1 MSVFYGPPPQKSG
14 DGASQEQPGES
25 GGTQRPDTLEMAS
38 LTATGIAGGAGGAG
52 VASSVPSGAR
62 SSDVDEPSVTEKAGD
77 EAAPENQA
85 DSARTP
91 GPLRSARFFG
101 TRGTPAGF
109 TARAFTKSM
118 GYTQEDLA
126 KPVIGIC
133 QTWSEFNTCNN
144 SFKQLAEAVKRGV
157 WQSGG
162 LPLEFPTI
170 SVAEVHAQPTSMLF
184 RNLAAMDTEEMI
196 RAQPM
201 DAVVLLAA
209 CDKTTP
215 AALMGAASANVPA
228 IMVSGGPMLNGR
240 YNGVALGACTDCGRY
255 TAELRAGT
263 ITPEQYCDVEDSLCR
278 SLGSCMVMGT
288 ASTMASMAEALGMTL
303 PGNAAIPAV
312 DSRRFQFAEHA
323 GRHAVQLALSGLR
336 PSDVMTRAAFENAIR
351 VCMAIGGSTNA
362 VIHLAAIAGRLGID
376 LELELFD
383 RLSREVPWIVNL
395 KPSGKYQMEELF
407 EAGGIPAVMKE
418 LEPLL
423 DPSPVTV
430 TGHTVG
436 ELLRGFRKT
445 RLREVVAPLEQPL
458 GTEGGTVV
466 LRGNLCPDGAVCKQT
481 AASPELMVHRGQ
493 ALVFTS
499 IPDLRDRIDNPDL
512 PVTRDSVLVLQN
524 AGPVGAPGM
533 PEVGFMPIP
542 KKLLEQG
549 VRDMVRISDARM
561 SGTSYGTI
569 VLHVAPESGVGG
581 PLGLVKDGDW
591 ISLDVPN
598 RSLTLEVAEDE
609 LARRKAAWQPAP
621 LQFERGYRMLYQQH
635 VTQAPQGVDFD
646 FLRLPAGRAVGS

>member
-1 MSVFYGPPPQKSG
+1 MSIFYGPPPKKSDRPG
-14 DGASQEQPGES
+14 QSTDQPLK
-25 GGTQRPDTLEMAS
+25 PDTLEMAS
-38 LTATGIAGGAGGAG
+38 APGTSSTSATPAE
-52 VASSVPSGAR
+52 SGDA
-62 SSDVDEPSVTEKAGD
+62 SVTEKAG
-77 EAAPENQA
+77 ASSAPEQLIE
-85 DSARTP
+85 DEQSRR
-91 GPLRSARFFG
+91 PLRSRTFFG

-118 GYTQEDLA
+118 GFTQEDIS
-126 KPVIGIC
+126 KPVIGIA
-133 QTWSEFNTCNN
+133 QTWSEFNTCNQH
-144 SFKQLAEAVKRGV
+144 FKQVAEAVKRGV
-157 WQSGG
+157 WQEGG

-170 SVAEVHAQPTSMLF
+170 SLGEVHTQPTSMLF
-184 RNLAAMDTEEMI
+184 RNLMAMDTEEMI

-240 YNGVALGACTDCGRY
+240 HNGLSLGACTDCGRY

-263 ITPEQYCDVEDSLCR
+263 ITAEEYCEVEDSLCR
-278 SLGSCMVMGT
+278 SAGSCMVMGT
-288 ASTMASMAEALGMTL
+288 ASTMASMAEALGMAL
-303 PGNAAIPAV
+303 PGNAAIPAPDV
-312 DSRRFQFAEHA
+312 RRM
-323 GRHAVQLALSGLR
+323 QLAEYSGRQAVRLARSGLK
-336 PSDVMTRAAFENAIR
+336 PSDIMTRVAFENAIR

-362 VIHLAAIAGRLGID
+362 VIHLTAIAGRLGIE
-376 LELELFD
+376 LELDLFD
-383 RLSREVPWIVNL
+383 RLSRETPWIVNL
-395 KPSGKYQMEELF
+395 KPSGQYQMEELF

-423 DPSPVTV
+423 DGSPITV
-430 TGHTVG
+430 TGQTIG
-436 ELLRGFRKT
+436 QNLADFRKT
-445 RLREVVAPLEQPL
+445 RNREVIAPLEAPL
-458 GTEGGTVV
+458 GKEGGTVV
-466 LRGNLCPDGAVCKQT
+466 LRGNLCPDGAVCKQA
-481 AASPELMVHRGQ
+481 AASEALMTHRGR
-493 ALVFTS
+493 AVVFTS
-499 IPDLRDRIDNPDL
+499 IDDLRDRIDDPDL
-512 PVTRDSVLVLQN
+512 DVTAESVLVLQN

-542 KKLLEQG
+542 KKLLELG

-569 VLHVAPESGVGG
+569 VLHVAPEAAVGG
-581 PLGLVKDGDW
+581 PLSLVRTGDV

-598 RSLTLEVAEDE
+598 RQLTLEISDTE
-609 LARRKAAWQPAP
+609 LAQRRAAWRPAP

-646 FLRLPAGRAVGS
+646 FLRLPVGRAVGS